1 MSKRRQFRYSEDVIK
16 QSLTGDGAKS
26 EELRIKG
33 LLALWQYNPELNR
46 EYTKE
51 QQKEL
56 EGFTT
61 SYRSKEA
68 GFMAA
73 LAAQCIDKGFLT
85 DSQKIALG
93 RRLPRYS
100 DQLTELANLDGTKLN
115 PIVPPDATEARAV
128 GNAPLWFEAGE
139 GTDGPF
145 TTPAIFFAR
154 SRSSVKVRFILPIT
168 SGHSSHW
175 IARKMITIRIPEGVD
190 QQSPAKAFVKMPR
203 WMANKYK
210 LPEDQAL
217 PENQV
222 MEATEGGSEIDLT

>member
-1 MSKRRQFRYSEDVIK
+1 MTNRRQFRYSEKVIR

-46 EYTKE
+46 EYGPDK
-51 QQKEL
+51 QKEL
-56 EGFTT
+56 NSFTT
-61 SYRSKEA
+61 SYRAKEA

-85 DSQKIALG
+85 DSQKTALG
-93 RRLPRYS
+93 RRLPRYA
-100 DQLTELANLDGTKLN
+100 DQLTELANLDGTKLV

-128 GNAPLWFEAGE
+128 GNEPLWFEAQE

-145 TTPAIFFAR
+145 TTPAVFFAR

-175 IARKMITIRIPEGVD
+175 IARKMITIRVPKDTD
-190 QQSPAKAFVKMPR
+190 QQNPARAFVKMPR

-217 PENQV
+217 PENQI
-222 MEATEGGSEIDLT
+222 MEMTEGGSEIDLT